1 MAVVIKRKNKYLYAF
16 LKGEIDH
23 HTAPEMREAIDD
35 ALSSSES
42 CETLVLDFYDVSF
55 MDSSGVGLVMGRYRL
70 ASGKGKKLRVDNL
83 SKRDCMIMKMS
94 GIEKLAEINQRK
106 EAVK

>member
-1 MAVVIKRKNKYLYAF
+1 MVRKTAFPAFLSVHGNITLATSNQIKTMAEEMEKLCMRKLEKLGVIKRKNEYLYAF

-42 CETLVLDFYDVSF
+42 CETLVLDFF
-55 MDSSGVGLVMGRYRL
+55 L
-70 ASGKGKKLRVDNL
+70 
-83 SKRDCMIMKMS
+83 
-94 GIEKLAEINQRK
+94 
-106 EAVK
+106 